1 MDEAKRERVQ
11 DWLMKA
17 FIDLEAARMMA
28 TGPKYLRGTAV
39 YHCQQAAEKAVKG
52 YLFLRDQQFDRTHD
66 VESLVNVAASL
77 NAGFL
82 QWLVAAKRLTP
93 YSVIYRYPRSPPP
106 PTKRELDQALRFATN
121 IYTFVLSLTPE
132 ETHPKQEQ

>member
-1 MDEAKRERVQ
+1 MDEAKRERIQ

-17 FIDLEAARMMA
+17 FVDLEAARIMV

-52 YLFLRDQQFDRTHD
+52 YLFFQDQQFDKTHD
-66 VESLVNVAASL
+66 VELLVNVAAPL

-93 YSVIYRYPRSPPP
+93 YSVIIVIPAVLLHRPNGSSIRHCGSPRISICSCF
-106 PTKRELDQALRFATN
+106 L
-121 IYTFVLSLTPE
+121 
-132 ETHPKQEQ
+132 